1 VAAEV
6 IVIGGVEVVVGEEVG
21 EEVVVGVNNVIFKY
35 GNVNFDEL

>member
-1 VAAEV
+1 MAVEV

-35 GNVNFDEL
+35 GRYEFR